1 MWADPEWPEAMKKAI
16 ASLWGMY
23 NQSVAGQIRSQVE
36 SSKEIMKLLDDKDNQ
51 ERKYT
56 SLICHVRKWIN
67 DTRMSVM
74 CGSFRNDYPA
84 GSRMGMALNT
94 KMLLGLMGHEDT
106 LKYDLKELKDDIE
119 CDKKLIMWQVKKWGK
134 AMDDLKKENEKIAG
148 LLNAADQNKTKLE
161 MIKSICDK

>member
-1 MWADPEWPEAMKKAI
+1 MWADPEWPKAMKKAI

-56 SLICHVRKWIN
+56 SLICLVRKWIN

-74 CGSFRNDYPA
+74 CGFFCTDYPDV
-84 GSRMGMALNT
+84 SRMGMSLST
-94 KMLLGLMGHEDT
+94 KMLLGLMGDEDT
-106 LKYDLKELKDDIE
+106 LQHDLKELKDDLE
-119 CDKKLIMWQVKKWGK
+119 YDKKLIMWQVKKMG
-134 AMDDLKKENEKIAG
+134 
-148 LLNAADQNKTKLE
+148 
-161 MIKSICDK
+161 